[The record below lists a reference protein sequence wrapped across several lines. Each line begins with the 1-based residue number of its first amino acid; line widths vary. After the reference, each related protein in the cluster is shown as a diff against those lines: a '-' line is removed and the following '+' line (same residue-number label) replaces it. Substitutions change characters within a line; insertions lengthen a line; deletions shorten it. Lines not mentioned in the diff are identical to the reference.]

1 MVKTLGLPQFL
12 IIIVVS
18 VVFILSWDFGRRILE
33 TVQLVQAVRAADQQL
48 EQDQSENQ
56 QLIDLK
62 KRVTTDDWV
71 TKEARVNLRYAKDT
85 ETLFIPVN
93 VPSASAAV
101 TPPPEP
107 APPERPFWQD
117 WLEALFGP
125 SQSP

>member
-1 MVKTLGLPQFL
+1 MVKTLGLPQFV

-48 EQDQSENQ
+48 AQDQAENQ

-71 TKEARVNLRYAKDT
+71 MKEARVNLRYARET
-85 ETLFIPVN
+85 ETLFIPVTM
-93 VPSASAAV
+93 PAAAAAP
-101 TPPPEP
+101 TPVAAP
-107 APPERPFWQD
+107 APPDRPFWQD

-125 SQSP
+125 TQSP

>member
-12 IIIVVS
+12 VIIVVS

-48 EQDQSENQ
+48 AQDQLENQ

-93 VPSASAAV
+93 VPSTSAAP
-101 TPPPEP
+101 TPAAEP
-107 APPERPFWQD
+107 APPERPIWQD

-125 SQSP
+125 TQSP